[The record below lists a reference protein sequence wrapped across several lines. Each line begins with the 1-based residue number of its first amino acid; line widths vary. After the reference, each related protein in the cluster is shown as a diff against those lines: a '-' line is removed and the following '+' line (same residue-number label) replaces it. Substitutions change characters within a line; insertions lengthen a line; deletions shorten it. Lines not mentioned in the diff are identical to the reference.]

1 MFHPAQI
8 ANGKPTIMK
17 FIIFLFTIINTSFAF
32 SSTDDLLGQ
41 WQYRA
46 ENEIIKILMKVDIK
60 TDETHFSLQC
70 IVGQNQGEVKAVT
83 PTLIN
88 ADKYK
93 IVKSIDKS
101 IAVGGFDC
109 RLRIL
114 EDVYNY
120 DINEN
125 QMKLVDSKGNPIFF
139 ERISKLLNFN
149 FQQFVEN

>member
-1 MFHPAQI
+1 
-8 ANGKPTIMK
+8 MK
-17 FIIFLFTIINTSFAF
+17 FIIFLFTLINASLAV
-32 SSTDDLLGQ
+32 SNTDDLLGQ

-46 ENEIIKILMKVDIK
+46 ENEIIKMLLKVDIK
-60 TDETHFSLQC
+60 ATETHFSLQC

-83 PTLIN
+83 PTLIDV
-88 ADKYK
+88 DKYK

-109 RLRIL
+109 RLRVL
-114 EDVYNY
+114 EDTYNY

-139 ERISKLLNFN
+139 ERISKLLKMSLR
-149 FQQFVEN
+149 